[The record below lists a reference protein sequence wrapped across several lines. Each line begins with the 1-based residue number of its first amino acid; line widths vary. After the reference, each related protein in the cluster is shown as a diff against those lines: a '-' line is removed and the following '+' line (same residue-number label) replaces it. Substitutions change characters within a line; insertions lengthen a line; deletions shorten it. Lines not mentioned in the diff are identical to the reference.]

1 MSTANQ
7 KYPFLY
13 MKMLYEDRIIIL

>member
-1 MSTANQ
+1 
-7 KYPFLY
+7 